1 VVRPAVVIL
10 LVATAGAAVFCS
22 PTVRADERTTTF
34 YVAKISSEP
43 TWQHVIKDPFGA
55 DYVESYLL
63 VAALSRPYA
72 RFLDDAFQLEAEGQ
86 LAYHF
91 GDQDHFEINAVPV
104 MARWRRFPWSEHVDT
119 SVAFGLGLSYSTD
132 LPEVEVA
139 LEGESHRTLIY
150 WTLEFTAGPPTA
162 AWAVSLRLHH
172 RSVAWGLLGEDGGMN
187 AIGIGVRYR
196 FRSDR

>member
-1 VVRPAVVIL
+1 VLRPALVNL
-10 LVATAGAAVFCS
+10 LVASAGTMLFCS
-22 PTVRADERTTTF
+22 SAVRASERSTTF
-34 YVAKISSEP
+34 YVAKISSER

-55 DYVESYLL
+55 DYVESHLL

-72 RFLDDAFQLEAEGQ
+72 RFRDDALQLEAEGQ

-91 GDQDHFEINAVPV
+91 GLQDHFEINAVPV
-104 MARWRRFPWSEHVDT
+104 MARWKQFPWSEYVDT
-119 SVAFGLGLSYSTD
+119 SVAYGLGLSYSTD

-139 LEGESHRTLIY
+139 LEGESRRTLIY

-172 RSVAWGLLGEDGGMN
+172 RSVAWGLFGEDGGMN

-196 FRSDR
+196 FGSGT

>member
-1 VVRPAVVIL
+1 MKPAFVSLIV
-10 LVATAGAAVFCS
+10 TSAGAMLLGSSAL
-22 PTVRADERTTTF
+22 RANERSTTF
-34 YVAKISSEP
+34 YVAKISSEA

-72 RFLDDAFQLEAEGQ
+72 RFRDDALQLEAEGQ

-104 MARWRRFPWSEHVDT
+104 MARWKAFPWNEYVAT

-150 WTLEFTAGPPTA
+150 WALELTAGPPTA

-172 RSVAWGLLGEDGGMN
+172 RSVAWGLMGDDGGMN

-196 FRSDR
+196 FRSER